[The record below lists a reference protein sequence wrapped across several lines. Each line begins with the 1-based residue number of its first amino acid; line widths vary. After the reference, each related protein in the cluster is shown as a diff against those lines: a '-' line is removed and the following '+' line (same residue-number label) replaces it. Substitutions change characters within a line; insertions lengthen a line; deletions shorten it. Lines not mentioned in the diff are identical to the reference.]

1 MSRKWFGTDGIRGVA
16 NVDLTPELAVRVGRA
31 AAAVLG
37 EGGGARLLVGR
48 DTRRSGPML
57 EGALAAGITSLGGT
71 AILAGVVPTPAVS
84 RLVAAARGAVG
95 AVESRAAGTGDSH
108 GSTRAGTGVGEG
120 PYHGGVVISASHNP
134 YEDNGIKIF
143 GPDGKK
149 LPDDVEARI
158 EAAMEE
164 LGEAGAPGVG
174 VGIVESLPAAGPRY
188 VEDLLAALP
197 VDLSGRRV
205 LLDCGH
211 GATYRTSPLAFQLAG
226 AYVETVGADP
236 DGLNINAGCGSTH
249 LDYLAARIVQ
259 GDYDLGLAFD
269 GDGDRV
275 LAVDPAGNPV
285 DGDQILTILAPY
297 LKEGGRLLNDTV
309 VVTSMSNLGFHR
321 AMRERGVHVEVTD
334 VGDRYVLE
342 RMHQVPAVLGGEQS
356 GHVIHLDVG
365 ATGDGL
371 HTGLLLCQALGAAG
385 VGLEAAAA
393 AMQRFPQLLVNVRV
407 GDKSR
412 LRDAVEVW
420 EAVAAEETFL
430 GDEGRVVLRPSGTEP
445 LVRVMVE
452 AATEER
458 CREVADRLIQT
469 VQRALT

>member
-1 MSRKWFGTDGIRGVA
+1 MRSGGQGFDLQQPPRKWFGTDGIRGVA
-16 NVDLTPELAVRVGRA
+16 NVDLPPELAVRAGRA

-37 EGGGARLLVGR
+37 GGAAARLLIGR
-48 DTRRSGPML
+48 DTRLSGPMI
-57 EGALAAGITSLGGT
+57 EGALVAGITSMGGT

-84 RLVAAARGAVG
+84 RLVAV
-95 AVESRAAGTGDSH
+95 AGEVSG
-108 GSTRAGTGVGEG
+108 G

-134 YEDNGIKIF
+134 YEDNGVKLF

-149 LPDDVEARI
+149 LPDDVEARV
-158 EAAMEE
+158 EAAMES
-164 LGEAGAPGVG
+164 LGETGVSGAGVG
-174 VGIVESLPAAGPRY
+174 GAEPLPAAGPRY
-188 VEDLLAALP
+188 VEDLLSALS
-197 VDLSGRRV
+197 VDLAGCRV

-226 AYVETVGADP
+226 AHVETLCADP
-236 DGLNINAGCGSTH
+236 DGMNINAGCGSTH
-249 LDYLAARIVQ
+249 LEYLAARVVQ
-259 GDYDLGLAFD
+259 GDYHLGLAFD

-275 LAVDPAGNPV
+275 LAVDPTGRAV
-285 DGDQILTILAPY
+285 DGDQILAILAPW
-297 LKEGGRLLNDTV
+297 LKEQGRLRNDTV

-321 AMRERGVHVEVTD
+321 AMRERGIRVEVTD

-342 RMHQVPAVLGGEQS
+342 RMEQVPAVLGGEQS
-356 GHVIHLDVG
+356 GHVIALDVG

-371 HTGLLLCQALGAAG
+371 QTGLLLCQALVASGA
-385 VGLEAAAA
+385 GLEALAAT
-393 AMQRFPQLLVNVRV
+393 MRRFPQLLVNVRV

-412 LRDAVEVW
+412 LRDASEVW
-420 EAVAAEETFL
+420 EAVAAEEASL

-458 CREVADRLIQT
+458 CRAVADRLIQT
-469 VQRALT
+469 VQRALA